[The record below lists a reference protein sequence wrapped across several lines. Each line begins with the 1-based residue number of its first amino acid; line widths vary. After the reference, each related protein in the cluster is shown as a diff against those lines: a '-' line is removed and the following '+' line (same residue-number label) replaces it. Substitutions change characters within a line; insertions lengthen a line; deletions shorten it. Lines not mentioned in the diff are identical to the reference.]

1 MNYHP
6 FEQSEPIAIKLKLKL
21 KLMLPKL
28 RKIMRNQSQ
37 SWLSELK
44 PPLLKTHSKY

>member
-6 FEQSEPIAIKLKLKL
+6 FEQSEPIVIKL